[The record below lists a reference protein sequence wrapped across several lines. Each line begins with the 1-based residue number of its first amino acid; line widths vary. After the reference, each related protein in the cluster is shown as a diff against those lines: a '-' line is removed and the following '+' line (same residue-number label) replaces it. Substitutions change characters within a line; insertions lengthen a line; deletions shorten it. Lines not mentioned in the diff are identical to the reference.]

1 MFRSFRRWVFGF
13 GLVLILVS
21 CVSGRE
27 KLAGPGVK
35 SMPTAMI
42 KVLST
47 TPVSEIHDVI
57 SGTDTVRILVET
69 SSEPKA
75 IAILFAGGRGP
86 TGITNDGFITKLSGN
101 FLVRSRHSFW
111 FEDIMTAVF
120 DSPASV
126 TQDLRP
132 IHDGQGFAD
141 DVGAVINHLR
151 KTYNLPVW
159 VVGTSRGTVAA
170 ANAAARL
177 GDKGP
182 DGVVFTSSLFY
193 GGRTASVFDLPLEK
207 VRIPSLIVHHKQ
219 DGCQYTSPTSVPI
232 FQSKLTNAR
241 AVEVIWIEGGSAGRN
256 PCQASGYHGFK
267 TLEGSVVRKI
277 SSWIKTHN

>member
-1 MFRSFRRWVFGF
+1 MFSSFTRMVVGL
-13 GLVLILVS
+13 GLVLIVTA

-35 SMPTAMI
+35 STPTAMI
-42 KVLST
+42 KVLSE
-47 TPVSEIHDVI
+47 TPLSEIHDVI
-57 SGTDTVRILVET
+57 SGTDTVRVLVET

-86 TGITNDGFITKLSGN
+86 TGITNDGLITKLAGN
-101 FLVRSRHSFW
+101 FLVRSRYSFW

-141 DVGAVINHLR
+141 DVGAVIRHLR

-159 VVGTSRGTVAA
+159 VIGNSRGTVAA
-170 ANAAARL
+170 ASAAGRL
-177 GDKGP
+177 GDNGP

-193 GGRTASVFDLPLEK
+193 GGSTASVFDLPLEN

-232 FQSKLTNAR
+232 FQSKLINAR
-241 AVEVIWIEGGSAGRN
+241 AVEVIWIEGGSDGGN

-267 TLEGSVVRKI
+267 NVEGSVVGKI
-277 SSWIKTHN
+277 SNWVKGHK